1 MIRKVCGMR
10 EAGNIREVEALGIDW
25 MGFIFWAHSARNV
38 SLKPDYLPSRCK
50 RVGVFVNAPMA
61 FIREKVREFG
71 LDILQLHGG
80 EDADFIRQLR
90 TELPSLSV
98 VKALNV
104 AREEDLEQ
112 SKRYEGL
119 CDYFLFDTK
128 AEKVGG
134 NGKAFDWNILH
145 SYKGDTPFL
154 LSGGIGPD
162 DKERLRAFHHPQMA
176 GIDLNS
182 RFEIRPAV
190 KDIHLLK
197 SFLHEQD

>member
-71 LDILQLHGG
+71 LDILQLHGC

-134 NGKAFDWNILH
+134 NGKSFDWDILH

-190 KDIHLLK
+190 KDIHLLT

>member
-10 EAGNIREVEALGIDW
+10 ESGNIREVEALGIDW

-50 RVGVFVNAPMA
+50 RVGVFVNAPMP

-71 LDILQLHGG
+71 LDILQLHGS
-80 EDADFIRQLR
+80 EDEDFIRQLR
-90 TELPSLSV
+90 SELPSLTL

-134 NGKAFDWNILH
+134 NGKAFDWSILH
-145 SYKGDTPFL
+145 SYKGNTPFL
-154 LSGGIGPD
+154 LSGGIGPN

-182 RFEIRPAV
+182 RFEIRPAI

>member
-10 EAGNIREVEALGIDW
+10 EAENIREVEALGIDW

-134 NGKAFDWNILH
+134 NGKAFDWDILH
-145 SYKGDTPFL
+145 SYKGNTPFL

-190 KDIHLLK
+190 KDIHLLT

>member
-10 EAGNIREVEALGIDW
+10 ESGNIREVEALGIDW

-61 FIREKVREFG
+61 FIREKVGDFG

-80 EDADFIRQLR
+80 EDEDFIRQLR
-90 TELPSLSV
+90 AELPSLLI

-134 NGKAFDWNILH
+134 NGKSFDWEILH
-145 SYKGDTPFL
+145 SYKGNTPFL

>member
-10 EAGNIREVEALGIDW
+10 ESGNIREVEALGIDW

-80 EDADFIRQLR
+80 ENADFIRQLR
-90 TELPSLSV
+90 AELPSLLI

-134 NGKAFDWNILH
+134 NGKAFDWSILH
-145 SYKGDTPFL
+145 SYKGNTPFL
-154 LSGGIGPD
+154 LSGGIGPN

>member
-80 EDADFIRQLR
+80 EHADFIRQLR
-90 TELPSLSV
+90 TELPSLTL

-134 NGKAFDWNILH
+134 NGKSFDWEILH
-145 SYKGDTPFL
+145 NYKGATPFL

-182 RFEIRPAV
+182 RFEICPAL

>member
-10 EAGNIREVEALGIDW
+10 ESGNIREVEALGIDW

-71 LDILQLHGG
+71 LDILQLHGS
-80 EDADFIRQLR
+80 EDEDFIRQLR
-90 TELPSLSV
+90 AELPSLTL

-145 SYKGDTPFL
+145 SYKGNTPFL

-182 RFEIRPAV
+182 RFEISPAL

>member
-10 EAGNIREVEALGIDW
+10 ETGNIREVEALGIDW

-71 LDILQLHGG
+71 LDILQLHGS
-80 EDADFIRQLR
+80 EDEDFIRQLR
-90 TELPSLSV
+90 AELPSLTL

-128 AEKVGG
+128 ADKVGG
-134 NGKAFDWNILH
+134 NGKSFDWSILH
-145 SYKGDTPFL
+145 SYKGNTPFL

>member
-61 FIREKVREFG
+61 FIREKVGDFG

-80 EDADFIRQLR
+80 EDEDFIRQLR
-90 TELPSLSV
+90 SELPSLTL

-145 SYKGDTPFL
+145 SYKGNTPFL

>member
-10 EAGNIREVEALGIDW
+10 ESGNIREVEALGIDW

-61 FIREKVREFG
+61 FIREKVREFS
-71 LDILQLHGG
+71 LDILQLHGS
-80 EDADFIRQLR
+80 EDEDFIRQLR
-90 TELPSLSV
+90 SELPSLTL

-134 NGKAFDWNILH
+134 NGKAFDWSILH
-145 SYKGDTPFL
+145 SYKGNTPFL
-154 LSGGIGPD
+154 LSGGIGPN

-182 RFEIRPAV
+182 RFEIRPAI

>member
-50 RVGVFVNAPMA
+50 RVGVFVNAPIS
-61 FIREKVREFG
+61 FIREKVRDFG

-80 EDADFIRQLR
+80 EDEDFIRQLR
-90 TELPSLSV
+90 SELPSLLI

-104 AREEDLEQ
+104 AHKEDLEQ
-112 SKRYEGL
+112 SERYEGL
-119 CDYFLFDTK
+119 CDFFLFDTK

-134 NGKAFDWNILH
+134 NGKSFDWEILH
-145 SYKGDTPFL
+145 SYKGNTPFL

-182 RFEIRPAV
+182 RFEISPAV

>member
-10 EAGNIREVEALGIDW
+10 ESGNIREVEALGIDW

-38 SLKPDYLPSRCK
+38 SLKPDYLPSKCK

-71 LDILQLHGG
+71 LDILQLHGC
-80 EDADFIRQLR
+80 EDEDFIRQLR
-90 TELPSLSV
+90 AELPSLTL

-134 NGKAFDWNILH
+134 NGKSFDWDILH
-145 SYKGDTPFL
+145 NYKGATPFL
-154 LSGGIGPD
+154 LSGGIAPD

-182 RFEIRPAV
+182 RFEIHPAL
-190 KDIHLLK
+190 KDIQLLT

>member
-10 EAGNIREVEALGIDW
+10 EAENIREVEALGIDW
-25 MGFIFWAHSARNV
+25 MGFIFWAHSPGNV
-38 SLKPDYLPSRCK
+38 AAKPDYLPARCK
-50 RVGVFVNAPMA
+50 RVGVFVNAGLP
-61 FIREKVREFG
+61 FIKEKAQEFT
-71 LDILQLHGG
+71 LDIVQLHGH
-80 EDADFIRQLR
+80 EDEDFIRQVR
-90 TELPSLSV
+90 RELPALSV

-112 SKRYEGL
+112 SRRYEGL
-119 CDYFLFDTK
+119 CDCLLFDTK

-134 NGKAFDWNILH
+134 NGKSFDWDILRN
-145 SYKGDTPFL
+145 YQGNTPFL

-162 DKERLRAFHHPQMA
+162 DRERLRRFHHPKMA

-182 RFEIRPAV
+182 RFEIRPAL

>member
-104 AREEDLEQ
+104 AHKEDLEQ
-112 SKRYEGL
+112 SKRYKGL

-134 NGKAFDWNILH
+134 NGKAFDWDILH
-145 SYKGDTPFL
+145 SYKGNTPFL

-190 KDIHLLK
+190 KDIHLLT

>member
-10 EAGNIREVEALGIDW
+10 ESGNIREVEALGIDW

-71 LDILQLHGG
+71 LDILQLHGS
-80 EDADFIRQLR
+80 EDEDFIRQLR
-90 TELPSLSV
+90 AELPSLTL

-134 NGKAFDWNILH
+134 NGKSFDWDILH
-145 SYKGDTPFL
+145 NYKGTTPFL

-182 RFEIRPAV
+182 RFEINPAV

>member
-134 NGKAFDWNILH
+134 NGKAFDWDILH
-145 SYKGDTPFL
+145 SYKGNTPFL